1 MFTSLMQQRPLM
13 ISSIIEFAERWYP
26 DVEVVSRTTEGPI
39 HRYTYK
45 EMGQRCRKMALA
57 LSKLGVSQGDRVGTL
72 AWNGY
77 RHLELYYSV
86 SGSGAVL
93 HTINPRLFAEQMAYV
108 IDHAGDKVIFTDLTF
123 IPILEN
129 LRENLGEKLNKIEHI
144 VVMTDRDNMPQS
156 KLDNLHCYE
165 DLLSAESGD
174 YQWPEF
180 DENAASSICYTSGTT
195 GNPKGVVY
203 SHRSTLIH
211 AMGSSVPNG
220 LGLSGNDSILLVV
233 PQFHVNAWGV
243 SYAGPMNGCK
253 LVLPGPAMDGKSI
266 HELLDLEQC
275 SLSLAVPTIWMM
287 LTAYLKESGAQLPHM
302 NRVVIG
308 GSAVPEA
315 MIRSFEQDYDVQV
328 IHAWGMTETSPLGTL
343 NFLLPHLQELD
354 YEAQMETK
362 LKQGKTVFGID
373 IRIVD
378 DKNNT
383 LPHDGVAFGK
393 LQARGHWVTSAYYG
407 EEPCIDS
414 DGWFDTGDVATIDKD
429 GYMMITDR
437 TKDVIKSGG
446 EWISS
451 IELENIAVGHPNI
464 VEAAVIAIAH
474 PKWDERPLLIA
485 VTQPDTKL
493 EKEELLDY
501 VAERVAKW
509 QIPDDVQFV
518 DELPHG
524 ATGKLNKLKLRE
536 DFKDYKFPG
545 T

>member
-1 MFTSLMQQRPLM
+1 MFPSLMQQRPLM

-26 DVEVVSRTTEGPI
+26 DVEIVSRTTEGPI

-45 EMGQRCRKMALA
+45 EMGQRCRQMAAA
-57 LSKLGVSQGDRVGTL
+57 LSKLGIGESDRVGTL

-93 HTINPRLFAEQMAYV
+93 HTVNPRLFAEQMAYV

-129 LRENLGEKLNKIEHI
+129 LKSKLNKVEHI
-144 VVMTDRDNMPQS
+144 VVMTDRAHMPDTT
-156 KLDNLHCYE
+156 LDNLHCYE
-165 DLLSAESGD
+165 DLISAESGE
-174 YQWPEF
+174 YHWPEF

-220 LGLSGNDSILLVV
+220 LGLSGADSILLVV

-266 HELLDLEQC
+266 HELLDQEKC
-275 SLSLAVPTIWMM
+275 TLSLAVPTIWMM
-287 LTAYLKESGAQLPHM
+287 LTGYLKESGAQLPHM
-302 NRVVIG
+302 QRVVIG

-315 MIRSFEQDYDVQV
+315 MIRSFEQEYDVQV

-354 YEAQMETK
+354 YEAQMEIK
-362 LKQGKTVFGID
+362 LKQGKTVFGVD
-373 IRIVD
+373 LRIVD
-378 DKNNT
+378 DENNT
-383 LPHDGVAFGK
+383 LPHDGKAFGK
-393 LQARGHWVTSAYYG
+393 LQARGHWVTSGYYG
-407 EEPCIDS
+407 EESSVGP
-414 DGWFDTGDVATIDKD
+414 DGWFDTGDVATIDKH

-451 IELENIAVGHPNI
+451 IELENIAVGHPSV
-464 VEAAVIAIAH
+464 VEAAVIAIEH
-474 PKWDERPLLIA
+474 PKWDERPLLVA
-485 VTQPDTKL
+485 VTQPDSKP
-493 EKEELLDY
+493 EKEDLLNY
-501 VAERVAKW
+501 IAERVARW
-509 QIPDDVQFV
+509 QVPNDVQFV

-524 ATGKLNKLKLRE
+524 ATGKLNKLKLRQ
-536 DFKDYKFPG
+536 DFKDYKFPD

>member
-1 MFTSLMQQRPLM
+1 M

-26 DVEVVSRTTEGPI
+26 EVEVVSRTTEGPI
-39 HRYTYK
+39 HRYTYRD
-45 EMGQRCRKMALA
+45 MGIRARKLA
-57 LSKLGVSQGDRVGTL
+57 SSLASLGITEGDRVGTL

-77 RHLELYYSV
+77 RHLELYYGV

-93 HTINPRLFAEQMAYV
+93 HTINPRLFAEQMVYV
-108 IDHAGDKVIFTDLTF
+108 IDHAGDQVIFTDLTF
-123 IPILEN
+123 IPLLEG
-129 LRENLGEKLNKIEHI
+129 LQDKLKNIKHFVI
-144 VVMTDRDNMPQS
+144 MTDRDHMPETS
-156 KLDNLHCYE
+156 LSNVHCYE
-165 DLLSAESGD
+165 ELIANGTDS

-180 DENAASSICYTSGTT
+180 DENAASSMCYTSGTT

-211 AMGSSVPNG
+211 ALASSAPNG
-220 LGLSGNDSILLVV
+220 LSLSGSDSILLVV

-243 SYAGPMNGCK
+243 SYAGLMNGCK
-253 LVLPGPAMDGKSI
+253 LVLPGPAMDGQSI
-266 HELLDLEQC
+266 HELLDQEKC
-275 SLSLAVPTIWMM
+275 TLSLAVPTIWMM
-287 LTAYLKESGAQLPHM
+287 LTGYLRESGQTLPHM

-343 NFLLPHLQELD
+343 NFLMPHLEGQD
-354 YEAQMETK
+354 YETQMKTK
-362 LKQGKTVFGID
+362 LKQGKTVYGID

-378 DKNNT
+378 DENNV

-393 LQARGHWVTSAYYG
+393 LQSRGHWVISGYYG
-407 EEPCIDS
+407 EEPSIDA
-414 DGWFDTGDVATIDKD
+414 DGWFDTGDVATIDAD

-451 IELENIAVGHPNI
+451 IELENAAVGHPAI
-464 VEAAVIAIAH
+464 AEAAVIAIAH

-485 VTQPDTKL
+485 VREGSKSV
-493 EKEELLDY
+493 EKDELLSFI
-501 VAERVAKW
+501 AKHVAKW
-509 QIPDDVQFV
+509 QLPDDVQFV
-518 DELPHG
+518 EELPHG
-524 ATGKLNKLKLRE
+524 ATGKLNKLKLRK
-536 DFKDYKFPG
+536 DFIDYKFPN